1 MLWCYVNLQNF
12 QKTDSFDV
20 FPAVASVIEFSA
32 TKFAPKPSHWRKHAE
47 VSEKLY
53 KRTRR
58 IWEIKQDFRIMSQR
72 RFI

>member
-1 MLWCYVNLQNF
+1 MLCWYLNLQNF

-53 KRTRR
+53 
-58 IWEIKQDFRIMSQR
+58 
-72 RFI
+72 

>member
-1 MLWCYVNLQNF
+1 MLCWYLNLQNF